1 MTEWSVALDP
11 GLQAALGTAS
21 VPTTELVQAVAAVAL
36 HYTEYGE
43 PVRFGFTTGDGRAPR
58 EIAADVDPDESF
70 TELAARIARST
81 AIGAN
86 GAADGC
92 VDEPFGHLVVLG
104 TDTGVEGG
112 TVRRLTLDLTRGRLF
127 ATSAPGVDV
136 TPGVLPELFLTL
148 LRQAALDPERT
159 VGSCELLAEDA
170 DRVLYSFNATD
181 RAFRDDVTL
190 HGIFREQARRHPD
203 RVAVSTDAGRLTYRE
218 LDEHTDRLAGALR
231 ERVGAPVGGIVAV
244 LAERSLDLPVALLGI
259 LKAGC
264 AYLPLDPQ
272 SPPRRLAAILERS
285 GAVAVL
291 AQRSLAG
298 LVEGAAVEVLDLDD
312 PLPYRSA
319 PVTEECAGPRD
330 LAYVLYTSGSTG
342 LPKGVMV
349 EHRSVVNRLAWMQ
362 RTHPLGPEDTLLQ
375 KTPVIFDVSV
385 WELFWWMFTGARMHL
400 LAPGMERFPLAI
412 VEAVE
417 REGVTAVHFVPSML
431 NVFVDHVA
439 AAGTAGSLSSLRWIF
454 SSGESLP
461 APVADACDKT
471 LGGPTGPRLVNLYGP
486 TETTVDVTAHTCA
499 PGPTSGRVP
508 IGRPIDNTRLYVL
521 RHGRPMPVGVFGT
534 LHVGGVPVARGYLG
548 DDRLTEERF
557 VPEYGR
563 PTERMYDTGDIVRW
577 LPSGDIDF
585 LGRDDLQVKLRGIRI
600 DLQEIEAVL
609 LEAPGVVECAVRL
622 ETPGPGLSQLRAAV
636 AGGPEL
642 SARMLRAHLGERLP
656 PSMVPSA
663 FDRFEGLPRTA
674 SGKIDRRSLA
684 EPSVREQGVR
694 L

>member
-11 GLQAALGTAS
+11 GLHAALDAVP
-21 VPTTELVQAVAAVAL
+21 VPTAELVQAVAAVAL
-36 HYTEYGE
+36 HYTAYGE
-43 PVRFGFTTGDGRAPR
+43 PVRFGFAACDGRAPL
-58 EIAADVDPDESF
+58 EVAADVDPDEPF
-70 TELAARIARST
+70 AALAARIARSAGT
-81 AIGAN
+81 G
-86 GAADGC
+86 ADGP
-92 VDEPFGHLVVLG
+92 VDGPSGNLVVLG
-104 TDTGVEGG
+104 SGSGIDGG
-112 TVRRLTLDLTRGRLF
+112 TVRRLTLDLTEGRLN

-136 TPGVLPELFLTL
+136 EPGVFPKVFLTL
-148 LRQAALDPERT
+148 LRQAADDPERT

-170 DRVLYSFNATD
+170 DRVLRAFNATD
-181 RAFRDDVTL
+181 REFPDDVTL
-190 HGIFREQARRHPD
+190 HGIFREQARSHPD
-203 RVAVSTDAGRLTYRE
+203 RVAVSTDGERLTYRE
-218 LDEHTDRLAGALR
+218 LDERTDRLAGALR
-231 ERVGAPVGGIVAV
+231 ERVAPAGGIVAV

-272 SPPRRLAAILERS
+272 SPPRRLAETLERS
-285 GAVAVL
+285 GAVTVL
-291 AQRSLAG
+291 AQRPLVG
-298 LVEGAAVEVLDLDD
+298 LVEGAPVEVLALDD
-312 PLPYRSA
+312 PLLYEPA
-319 PVTEECAGPRD
+319 AVTEECAGPRD

-362 RTHPLGPEDTLLQ
+362 RNHPLGPEDTLLQ

-417 REGVTAVHFVPSML
+417 RERVTAVHFVPSML

-439 AAGTAGSLSSLRWIF
+439 AAGAAGSLSSLRWVF

-461 APVADACDKT
+461 ASVADACDKT
-471 LGGPTGPRLVNLYGP
+471 FGGPAGPRLVNLYGP

-499 PGPTSGRVP
+499 SGPASGRIP

-521 RHGRPMPVGVFGT
+521 RHGRPMPVGLFGT

-548 DDRLTEERF
+548 DERLTEERF

-585 LGRDDLQVKLRGIRI
+585 LGRNDLQIKLRGIRI
-600 DLQEIEAVL
+600 DLQEIEDVL

-622 ETPGPGLSQLRAAV
+622 ETPGPSLSLLRGAV
-636 AGGPEL
+636 AGGPDL
-642 SARMLRAHLGERLP
+642 SAPVLRAHLGERLP
-656 PSMVPSA
+656 PYMIPST

-684 EPSVREQGVR
+684 DPSVREQGVR